1 MTKKSERQPI
11 KAENVA
17 GGAGYILKEELIK
30 GEQLGAY
37 CKMFNEVTLKP
48 GCEIGY
54 HGHHGETETYYLTKG
69 AGIYNDN
76 GKEYPVEVGDVTFC
90 ADGNGHGIKNAGEED
105 LVFVALIL
113 KE

>member
-54 HGHHGETETYYLTKG
+54 HEHHGETETYYVLSGSAT
-69 AGIYNDN
+69 YMDND
-76 GKEYPVEVGDVTFC
+76 KEYEIKTGDVTFC
-90 ADGNGHGIKNAGEED
+90 KDGDGHGIKNHGTEPI
-105 LVFVALIL
+105 VFVALVL
-113 KE
+113 KK

>member
-1 MTKKSERQPI
+1 MKIRRE
-11 KAENVA
+11 EHMA
-17 GGAGYILKEELIK
+17 GGNGHVIIKEILDA
-30 GEQLGAY
+30 EQLNGKCGLYAQ
-37 CKMFNEVTLKP
+37 VTLEP
-48 GCEIGY
+48 GCSLGY
-54 HGHHGETETYYLTKG
+54 HEHHGETETYYLTKG

-90 ADGNGHGIKNAGEED
+90 AEGNGHGIKNAGEED